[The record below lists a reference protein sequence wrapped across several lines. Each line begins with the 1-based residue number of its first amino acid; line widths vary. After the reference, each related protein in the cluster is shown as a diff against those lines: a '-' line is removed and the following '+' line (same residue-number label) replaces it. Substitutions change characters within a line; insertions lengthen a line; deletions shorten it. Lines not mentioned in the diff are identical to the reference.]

1 MLRSS
6 KQGGNGLILT
16 RALTLQCFVRSHLL
30 AMHMC
35 CMLSILISLHH
46 GALYGCLQHLSG
58 RLYRRQL
65 LMHVSVRAEAQH
77 VIMME
82 PIFDPAVEQQAVG
95 RIHRIGQTQAT
106 TVHRFVVEKSVE
118 QNVHAI
124 CSARVAAMDMRGSS
138 KAIET
143 PLTVRRGSSCL
154 AGVRARRL
162 ILYSIIWG
170 LSKIHA
176 TCDLCQHSSGEL
188 VRKTFLC

>member
-1 MLRSS
+1 
-6 KQGGNGLILT
+6 
-16 RALTLQCFVRSHLL
+16 
-30 AMHMC
+30 
-35 CMLSILISLHH
+35 
-46 GALYGCLQHLSG
+46 
-58 RLYRRQL
+58 
-65 LMHVSVRAEAQH
+65 MHVTVHAEAQH

-124 CSARVAAMDMRGSS
+124 CSARVAAMDMRASS

-154 AGVRARRL
+154 AGVQERRFV
-162 ILYSIIWG
+162 LYSIIWG
-170 LSKIHA
+170 LSKNHA
-176 TCDLCQHSSGEL
+176 ACDLSLHSTGQL
-188 VRKTFLC
+188 VRKGFLLVQDSFPSSSTACFSFSERQAEEYPV